1 VSRSGAVMDAE
12 RRVRLWGL
20 VVQCARG
27 APVELGHVC
36 QAVILAAN
44 VDSAAIAVTVSATP
58 RETLYVTDPVAS
70 VLEELVLTLGEGPG
84 VDALAGGV
92 VLAAD
97 ITDAMFMARWP
108 MFAPAAVQA
117 GMRAMFALP
126 LQAGGIRLGVMDLYR
141 SQPGGL
147 DGEQLADALM
157 LADTACALLLD
168 LAGHAML
175 GQGPGPAEQGGP
187 EPVGGAHPVVHQA
200 TGMLIVQLGV
210 SAAVA
215 MIRLRAYAYAHD
227 RRLRDVAADVVARR
241 LRFESE
247 G

>member
-1 VSRSGAVMDAE
+1 MNAE
-12 RRVRLWGL
+12 RRVRLWSL
-20 VVQCARG
+20 VVECARG
-27 APVELGHVC
+27 APAGLAHVC
-36 QAVILAAN
+36 EAVIFAAN
-44 VDSAAIAVTVSATP
+44 VDGVAITAVVSATP
-58 RETLYVTDPVAS
+58 RETLYVSGPVAS
-70 VLEELVLTLGEGPG
+70 VMAELALTLGEGPS
-84 VDALAGGV
+84 VDALAGGL

-97 ITDAMFMARWP
+97 IADAAFAGRWP
-108 MFAPAAVQA
+108 VFAPAAAEA
-117 GMRAMFALP
+117 GVRAVFALP
-126 LQAGGIRLGVMDLYR
+126 LQVGGIRLGVMDLYR

-168 LAGHAML
+168 LAGQGLA
-175 GQGPGPAEQGGP
+175 GQSPGQVHQGGP
-187 EPVGGAHPVVHQA
+187 EPVGGQHPVVHQA

-215 MIRLRAYAYAHD
+215 MIRLRAYAYAHG
-227 RRLRDVAADVVARR
+227 RRLGDVAADVVARR